1 MTLEQLH
8 VLASIVEHGG
18 FRAAANA
25 LYRSQSAVSIAIRNL
40 EEELELKLFL
50 RDQYRPTL
58 TDEGKALYEKAKRIL
73 AQTDEFSNL
82 ARHLAAGEEPELRLA
97 MSALVPVDQTLS
109 ILKEITELAPT
120 TKLSLLVETLNGTM
134 ERLDDGDADIAMSE
148 TFEHHPDY
156 EYAALTEVEMVSV
169 ISPKSKLARKTKH
182 ITQEDLQGSIQ
193 IIVRDTSQH
202 SDKKTA
208 GVMAGIQHWVVND
221 FAMKKRIIASGIGWG
236 RMPRHMVEKEINSG
250 ELLMQTEVNFSPI
263 QVQINIVRRK
273 NKPMGP
279 VATELWQRLQNINWS

>member
-8 VLASIVEHGG
+8 VLASIVKHGG

-169 ISPKSKLARKTKH
+169 ISPKSKLARKVGH

-202 SDKKTA
+202 SDKKSA

-236 RMPRHMVEKEINSG
+236 RMPRHMVEKEISSG
-250 ELLMQTEVNFSPI
+250 ELLMQTEENFSPI
-263 QVQINIVRRK
+263 QVNINIVRRK

-279 VATELWQRLQNINWS
+279 IATELWQRLQNINWS